1 MMRVLSYAWQ
11 EAVVSL
17 GRARWTLLLSIATI
31 AVAFAML
38 GAFRVVSSTVA
49 RVAGTWTQ
57 SAEMSVYLDD
67 VVSEPERTAI
77 RQKLESEPAVADV
90 TLVTK
95 EEALARFGAEFPE
108 LGDVTASLDANPFPA
123 AFEVRL
129 SEAGMGDGAPTLAT
143 AVATLP
149 GVADVRYDQR
159 WLARLIAVLT
169 ALRTAGWAAALA
181 LVLGAATTVVAVVR
195 LSFEARRDEIGIMA
209 LVGAPVAYIRG
220 PFVMEG
226 AIQGALGA
234 LVALGGL
241 AALGRALA
249 GALGPAVD
257 ALGPDT
263 LRALAWTEAS
273 ALVAAGALVGAAA
286 GLLATWRWNPQGPV
300 AR

>member
-1 MMRVLSYAWQ
+1 MRAWSYAWQ
-11 EAVVSL
+11 EAVLSL
-17 GRARWTLLLSIATI
+17 SRAKWTLLLSIATI
-31 AVAFAML
+31 SVAFAML
-38 GAFRVVSSTVA
+38 GAFRVVSSTVT
-49 RVAGTWTQ
+49 RVAETWTQ
-57 SAEMSVYLDD
+57 SAEMSIYLDD

-77 RQKLESEPAVADV
+77 RQKLEAEPGVAEV
-90 TLVTK
+90 IFVTK

-108 LGDVTASLDANPFPA
+108 LGDVTASLEANPFPA

-129 SEAGMGDGAPTLAT
+129 TESGMAGGAQALAT
-143 AVATLP
+143 TVTTLP

-169 ALRTAGWAAALA
+169 ALRTAGWVAALA
-181 LVLGAATTVVAVVR
+181 LILGAATTVVAVVR

-209 LVGAPVAYIRG
+209 LVGAPVAFIRG

-234 LVALGGL
+234 LVALGAL
-241 AALGRALA
+241 AAMGRAVSR
-249 GALGPAVD
+249 ALGPAVS
-257 ALGPDT
+257 ALGPDSV
-263 LRALAWTEAS
+263 RALALPEAV
-273 ALVAAGALVGAAA
+273 ALVAAGAVVGAAA

>member
-1 MMRVLSYAWQ
+1 MLFRSY
-11 EAVVSL
+11 
-17 GRARWTLLLSIATI
+17 
-31 AVAFAML
+31 
-38 GAFRVVSSTVA
+38 
-49 RVAGTWTQ
+49 
-57 SAEMSVYLDD
+57 
-67 VVSEPERTAI
+67 
-77 RQKLESEPAVADV
+77 
-90 TLVTK
+90 VTK

-108 LGDVTASLDANPFPA
+108 LGDVTGSLDANPFPA
-123 AFEVRL
+123 AFEVRVT
-129 SEAGMGDGAPTLAT
+129 EAGMADGAQALAT
-143 AVATLP
+143 AVSTFP

-169 ALRTAGWAAALA
+169 ALRTAGWVAALA

-209 LVGAPVAYIRG
+209 LVGAPVLYIRG

-241 AALGRALA
+241 AALGRTLSR
-249 GALGPAVD
+249 ALGPESLA
-257 ALGPDT
+257 
-263 LRALAWTEAS
+263 ALAWTEAS
-273 ALVAAGALVGAAA
+273 ALVLGGALVGAAA

>member
-1 MMRVLSYAWQ
+1 MSRAIAYAWQ

-17 GRARWTLLLSIATI
+17 SRARWTLLLSIATI

-49 RVAGTWTQ
+49 RVAGSWSQ

-67 VVSEPERTAI
+67 VVSETERTAI
-77 RQKLESEPAVADV
+77 RQKLTAEPSVAEV

-95 EEALARFGAEFPE
+95 EEAQARFGAEFPE
-108 LGDVTASLDANPFPA
+108 LGDVTKSLDANPFPA

-129 SEAGMGDGAPTLAT
+129 SEQGMSDGAQALAT

-159 WLARLIAVLT
+159 WLARLMAVLT

-241 AALGRALA
+241 AAMGRALTR
-249 GALGPAVD
+249 ALGPAMT

-263 LRALAWTEAS
+263 VRALDVPEAVT
-273 ALVAAGALVGAAA
+273 LVLAGALVGAAA

>member
-1 MMRVLSYAWQ
+1 MRAWSYAWQ
-11 EAVVSL
+11 EAVLSL
-17 GRARWTLLLSIATI
+17 SRAKWTLLLSIATI
-31 AVAFAML
+31 SVAFAML
-38 GAFRVVSSTVA
+38 GAFRVVSSTVT
-49 RVAGTWTQ
+49 RVAETWTQ
-57 SAEMSVYLDD
+57 SAEMSIYLDD

-77 RQKLESEPAVADV
+77 RQKLEAEPGVADV
-90 TLVTK
+90 VFVTK

-108 LGDVTASLDANPFPA
+108 LGDVTASLEANPFPA

-129 SEAGMGDGAPTLAT
+129 TESGMAGGAQALAT
-143 AVATLP
+143 TVTTLP

-169 ALRTAGWAAALA
+169 ALRTAGWVAALA
-181 LVLGAATTVVAVVR
+181 LILGAATTVVAVVR

-209 LVGAPVAYIRG
+209 LVGAPVAFIRG

-234 LVALGGL
+234 LVALGAL
-241 AALGRALA
+241 AAMGRAVS
-249 GALGPAVD
+249 GALGPAVS
-257 ALGPDT
+257 ALGPDSV
-263 LRALAWTEAS
+263 RALALPEAV
-273 ALVAAGALVGAAA
+273 ALVAAGAVVGAAA

>member
-1 MMRVLSYAWQ
+1 MRALSYAWQ

-38 GAFRVVSSTVA
+38 GAFRVVSSTVSRIA
-49 RVAGTWTQ
+49 ESWTQ
-57 SAEMSVYLDD
+57 SAELSVYLDD
-67 VVSEPERTAI
+67 VVSEAERTAI
-77 RQKLESEPAVADV
+77 RQKLASESAVAGI
-90 TLVTK
+90 TYVTK

-108 LGDVTASLDANPFPA
+108 LGDVTGSLDANPFPA
-123 AFEVRL
+123 AFEVRVT
-129 SEAGMGDGAPTLAT
+129 EAGMADGAQALAT
-143 AVATLP
+143 AVLTLP

-169 ALRTAGWAAALA
+169 ALRTAGWVAALA

-209 LVGAPVAYIRG
+209 LVGAPVLYIRG

-241 AALGRALA
+241 AALGRTLSR
-249 GALGPAVD
+249 ALGPAVS
-257 ALGPDT
+257 ALGPEH

-273 ALVAAGALVGAAA
+273 ALVLGGAVVGAAA

>member
-1 MMRVLSYAWQ
+1 MMAVAYAWQ

-17 GRARWTLLLSIATI
+17 SRARWTLLLSIATI

-38 GAFRVVSSTVA
+38 GAFQVVSSSVA
-49 RVAGTWTQ
+49 RIAQTWTQ

-67 VVSEPERTAI
+67 VVSDSERAAI
-77 RQKLESEPAVADV
+77 RQRLQSEAAVADV
-90 TLVTK
+90 TFVTK

-123 AFEVRL
+123 AFEVRVT
-129 SEAGMGDGAPTLAT
+129 EAGMADGAQALAT
-143 AVATLP
+143 MVATFP

-159 WLARLIAVLT
+159 WLARLVAVLT
-169 ALRTAGWAAALA
+169 ALRTAGWVAALA

-209 LVGAPVAYIRG
+209 LVGAPVLYIRG

-226 AIQGALGA
+226 AIQGALGS

-241 AALGRALA
+241 AALGRTLSR
-249 GALGPAVD
+249 ALGPVAT
-257 ALGPDT
+257 ALGPES

-273 ALVAAGALVGAAA
+273 ALVLSGALVGAAA
-286 GLLATWRWNPQGPV
+286 GLLATWRWDPQGPV

>member
-1 MMRVLSYAWQ
+1 MRALTYAWQ

-17 GRARWTLLLSIATI
+17 GRAKWTLLLSIATI

-38 GAFRVVSSTVA
+38 GAFRVVSVSVA
-49 RVAGTWTQ
+49 RVAETWTQ

-67 VVSEPERTAI
+67 VVSDTERTAI
-77 RQKLESEPAVADV
+77 RQKLESEGAVAGV
-90 TLVTK
+90 TFVTK

-129 SEAGMGDGAPTLAT
+129 SEAGMRDGAQALAT
-143 AVATLP
+143 AVTTLP

-159 WLARLIAVLT
+159 WLSRLIAVLT
-169 ALRTAGWAAALA
+169 ALRTAGWVAALA

-209 LVGAPVAYIRG
+209 LVGAPVAFIRG

-226 AIQGALGA
+226 AIQGAVGA

-241 AALGRALA
+241 AGMGRMLSR
-249 GALGPAVD
+249 ALGPAVT
-257 ALGPDT
+257 ALGPESVH
-263 LRALAWTEAS
+263 ALAWTDAA
-273 ALVAAGALVGAAA
+273 ALVLAGALVGATA
-286 GLLATWRWNPQGPV
+286 GLLATWRWNPQGPA

>member
-1 MMRVLSYAWQ
+1 MRAWSYAWQ

-17 GRARWTLLLSIATI
+17 SRAKGTLLLSIATI
-31 AVAFAML
+31 SVAFAML
-38 GAFRVVSSTVA
+38 GAFRVVSSTVT
-49 RVAGTWTQ
+49 RVAETWTQ
-57 SAEMSVYLDD
+57 SAEMSIYLDD

-77 RQKLESEPAVADV
+77 RQKLEAEPGVAEV
-90 TLVTK
+90 IFVTK

-108 LGDVTASLDANPFPA
+108 LGDVTASLEANPFPA

-129 SEAGMGDGAPTLAT
+129 TESGMAGGAQALAT
-143 AVATLP
+143 TVTTLP

-169 ALRTAGWAAALA
+169 ALRTAGWVAALA
-181 LVLGAATTVVAVVR
+181 LILGAATTVVAVVR

-209 LVGAPVAYIRG
+209 LVGAPVAFIRG

-234 LVALGGL
+234 LVALGAL
-241 AALGRALA
+241 AAMGRAVSR
-249 GALGPAVD
+249 ALGPAVS
-257 ALGPDT
+257 ALGPDSV
-263 LRALAWTEAS
+263 RALALPEAV
-273 ALVAAGALVGAAA
+273 ALVAAGAVVGAAA

>member
-1 MMRVLSYAWQ
+1 MTRGLTYAWQ

-17 GRARWTLLLSIATI
+17 GRARWTLALSIATI

-49 RVAGTWTQ
+49 RVAGGWTQ

-67 VVSEPERTAI
+67 VVSEPERAAI
-77 RQKLESEPAVADV
+77 RQKLAGEPAVAEV

-123 AFEVRL
+123 AFDVRL
-129 SEAGMGDGAPTLAT
+129 SEAGMAEGGQALAT
-143 AVATLP
+143 SVAQLP

-159 WLARLIAVLT
+159 WLSRLSAVLT
-169 ALRTAGWAAALA
+169 ALRTAGWVAALA

-195 LSFEARRDEIGIMA
+195 LSFAARRDEIGIMA

-241 AALGRALA
+241 AALGRALSR
-249 GALGPAVD
+249 ALGPAVD
-257 ALGPDT
+257 ALGPGSVQ
-263 LRALAWTEAS
+263 ALGWAEAA
-273 ALVAAGALVGAAA
+273 ALVLAGALVGAAA

>member
-1 MMRVLSYAWQ
+1 MMRALSYAWQ

-38 GAFRVVSSTVA
+38 GAFRVVSSAVA

-67 VVSEPERTAI
+67 VVSEPERAAI
-77 RQKLESEPAVADV
+77 RQRLAGEAAVAEV

-129 SEAGMGDGAPTLAT
+129 SEAGMADGAQALAT

-159 WLARLIAVLT
+159 WLSRLLAVLT

-195 LSFEARRDEIGIMA
+195 LSFETRRDEIGIMA

-241 AALGRALA
+241 AALGRALVR
-249 GALGPAVD
+249 ALGPALN
-257 ALGPDT
+257 ALGPDSV
-263 LRALAWTEAS
+263 RALDWTEALT
-273 ALVAAGALVGAAA
+273 LVAAGALVGAAA

>member
-1 MMRVLSYAWQ
+1 MNRAVAYAWQ
-11 EAVVSL
+11 EAVLSL
-17 GRARWTLLLSIATI
+17 SRARWTLLLSIATI

-49 RVAGTWTQ
+49 RVAGSWTQ

-67 VVSEPERTAI
+67 VVSEPERAAI
-77 RQKLESEPAVADV
+77 RQKLTAEPSVAEV

-95 EEALARFGAEFPE
+95 EEAMARFGDEFPE
-108 LGDVTASLDANPFPA
+108 LGDVTKSLDANPFPA

-129 SEAGMGDGAPTLAT
+129 SEQGMSDGAQALAT

-159 WLARLIAVLT
+159 WLARLMAVLT

-241 AALGRALA
+241 AAMGRALTR
-249 GALGPAVD
+249 ALGPAIG

-263 LRALAWTEAS
+263 VRALDVTEAV
-273 ALVAAGALVGAAA
+273 ALVLAGAVVGAAA

>member
-1 MMRVLSYAWQ
+1 MAD
-11 EAVVSL
+11 
-17 GRARWTLLLSIATI
+17 
-31 AVAFAML
+31 
-38 GAFRVVSSTVA
+38 GA
-49 RVAGTWTQ
+49 Q
-57 SAEMSVYLDD
+57 
-67 VVSEPERTAI
+67 
-77 RQKLESEPAVADV
+77 
-90 TLVTK
+90 
-95 EEALARFGAEFPE
+95 ALAA
-108 LGDVTASLDANPFPA
+108 
-123 AFEVRL
+123 
-129 SEAGMGDGAPTLAT
+129 

-159 WLARLIAVLT
+159 WLSRLVAVLT
-169 ALRTAGWAAALA
+169 ALRTAGWVAALA

-209 LVGAPVAYIRG
+209 LVGAPVAFIRG

-241 AALGRALA
+241 AALGRALS

-257 ALGPDT
+257 CAWPEAASRRSAGP
-263 LRALAWTEAS
+263 RRWCWCWP
-273 ALVAAGALVGAAA
+273 GRLVGAAA

>member
-1 MMRVLSYAWQ
+1 MRAVSYAWQ

-17 GRARWTLLLSIATI
+17 GRAKWTLLLSIATI
-31 AVAFAML
+31 SVAFAML
-38 GAFRVVSSTVA
+38 GAFRVVSATVT
-49 RVAGTWTQ
+49 RVADSWTQ

-67 VVSEPERTAI
+67 VVSEPERAAI
-77 RQKLESEPAVADV
+77 RQKLEGAPAVAGV
-90 TLVTK
+90 SLVTK

-108 LGDVTASLDANPFPA
+108 LGDVTASLEANPFPA

-129 SEAGMGDGAPTLAT
+129 TEVGMADGAQTLAA
-143 AVATLP
+143 AVTTLP

-169 ALRTAGWAAALA
+169 ALRTAGWVAAVALI
-181 LVLGAATTVVAVVR
+181 LGAATTVVAVVR

-209 LVGAPVAYIRG
+209 LVGAPVAFIRG

-226 AIQGALGA
+226 AIQGAVGA
-234 LVALGGL
+234 VVALGGL
-241 AALGRALA
+241 AAMGRALSR
-249 GALGPAVD
+249 ALGPALT
-257 ALGPDT
+257 ALGPDSV
-263 LRALAWTEAS
+263 RALALPEAV
-273 ALVAAGALVGAAA
+273 ALVAAGAVVGAAA

>member
-1 MMRVLSYAWQ
+1 MRALTYAWQ

-17 GRARWTLLLSIATI
+17 RRARWTLLLSIATI

-38 GAFRVVSSTVA
+38 GAFRVVSTTVT
-49 RVAGTWTQ
+49 RVAETWTQ

-77 RQKLESEPAVADV
+77 RQKLDGQAAVAGV

-95 EEALARFGAEFPE
+95 EEALARFGVEFPE

-129 SEAGMGDGAPTLAT
+129 SEAGMAEGAQALAS
-143 AVATLP
+143 AIATLP

-169 ALRTAGWAAALA
+169 ALRAAGWVAALA

-209 LVGAPVAYIRG
+209 LVGAPVAFIRG

-226 AIQGALGA
+226 AIQGGLGA

-241 AALGRALA
+241 AAMGRALSRA
-249 GALGPAVD
+249 VGPAVT
-257 ALGPDT
+257 ALGPDS
-263 LRALAWTEAS
+263 LRALAWQEAL
-273 ALVAAGALVGAAA
+273 ALVVTGALVGAAA

>member
-1 MMRVLSYAWQ
+1 MRALSYAWQ

-17 GRARWTLLLSIATI
+17 GRAKWTLLLSIATI

-38 GAFRVVSSTVA
+38 GAFRVVSTTVT
-49 RVAGTWTQ
+49 RVADTWTQ

-77 RQKLESEPAVADV
+77 RQKLEGEPAVAGV
-90 TLVTK
+90 IFVTK

-108 LGDVTASLDANPFPA
+108 LGDVTASLEANPFPA

-129 SEAGMGDGAPTLAT
+129 TEAGMAEGAQTLAT
-143 AVATLP
+143 TVATLP

-169 ALRTAGWAAALA
+169 ALRTAGWVAAVALI
-181 LVLGAATTVVAVVR
+181 LGAATTVVAVVR

-209 LVGAPVAYIRG
+209 LVGAPVAFIRG

-241 AALGRALA
+241 AAMGRALSR
-249 GALGPAVD
+249 ALGPAVT
-257 ALGPDT
+257 ALGPESV
-263 LRALAWTEAS
+263 RALALPEAV
-273 ALVAAGALVGAAA
+273 ALVGAGALVGAAA